1 MSRLFIVCSLMILVF
16 SSCSYSYYIV
26 RHAEKATQEAN
37 MSSDV
42 PLTDKGKERA
52 ERLKDILKT
61 KKIASVFSTN
71 TIRTK
76 STAQPTADY
85 FHLTTEIYG
94 PRPDSAFIAL
104 LKLKKKNTLIVGH
117 SNTID
122 DVVNMLCG
130 EKKVA
135 GDLPDAEYNKLFI
148 VKKKGKKFFF
158 SESVI
163 FPETKTTITPRF

>member
-1 MSRLFIVCSLMILVF
+1 MVRIFIVSSFIGLVF
-16 SSCSYSYYIV
+16 SSCSHSYYIV

-42 PLTDKGKERA
+42 PLTEKGKQRA
-52 ERLKDILKT
+52 EALKEILKN

-85 FHLTTEIYG
+85 FHLATEIYG

-117 SNTID
+117 SNTVD
-122 DVVNMLCG
+122 DIVNMLCG
-130 EKKVA
+130 ETMVP
-135 GDLPDAEYNKLFI
+135 GDLPDSEYNKLFT

-158 SESVI
+158 RESFI
-163 FPETKTTITPRF
+163 YSFTTITPRF

>member
-1 MSRLFIVCSLMILVF
+1 MTRLFIACSLMILVF
-16 SSCSYSYYIV
+16 SSCSHSYYIV
-26 RHAEKATQEAN
+26 RHAEKAAQETN

-42 PLTDKGKERA
+42 PLTEEGRQRA
-52 ERLKDILKT
+52 EALKEILKT
-61 KKIASVFSTN
+61 KKIAFVFSTN

-104 LKLKKKNTLIVGH
+104 LKSKKKNTLIVGH
-117 SNTID
+117 SNTVD

-130 EKKVA
+130 EKKVP
-135 GDLPDAEYNKLFI
+135 GDLPDTEYNNLFI
-148 VKKKGKKFFF
+148 VKYRGKKVSF
-158 SESVI
+158 ES
-163 FPETKTTITPRF
+163 RRY